1 METEIEESM
10 VIAQA
15 VCEKIMG
22 LMGTEGY
29 VSAKRDDNDILVE
42 ISGEDIGMLIGREGK
57 TLDSLQ
63 FIISLICARKSS
75 KKKRVILDIA
85 GYRKRQTDRLM
96 DLAKRA
102 ADEASAT
109 KSEVALEPMP
119 AYQRYAIHSFLQE
132 DKRVTT
138 MSQGEGEERQIVVIP
153 NE

>member
-1 METEIEESM
+1 METEIEELM

-15 VCEKIMG
+15 VCEKVIG
-22 LMGTEGY
+22 LMGIEGY
-29 VSAKRDDNDILVE
+29 VTAKRADNDILVE

-63 FIISLICARKSS
+63 FIIGLICARKSS

-85 GYRKRQTDRLM
+85 GYRKRQMDRLM

-102 ADEASAT
+102 ADEASTT

-119 AYQRYAIHSFLQE
+119 AYQRYAIHSLLQE

-138 MSQGEGEERQIVVIP
+138 LSQGEGEERQIVVIP